1 MEKLVVTLY
10 AESQIHA
17 GKGMDIG
24 VVDLPIQRERTT
36 GFPIIQGIKGS
47 LKANIKLED
56 DEKIKIFGSESKDN
70 NNESEEETK
79 SESAT
84 LTTPG
89 SIAFSEAKILLFP
102 VRQPEKLFVWVTS
115 PLALL
120 RFLRALE
127 TPEMQELIN
136 EVENTEIGK
145 EEALVIDDSEI
156 REGEEIWLEDIK
168 FKIKN
173 CKWLRKVT
181 KLISENVGAINYI
194 KNKLKTDIVVVK
206 DETFSDILVTM
217 TEVVPRIRINKKT
230 GTVETGALWYEE
242 YLPQDTIMYFVVR
255 KTVYAEEN
263 TLQKLKEKI
272 DEQIITI
279 GGKESV
285 GKGLATLKVVDVK

>member
-1 MEKLVVTLY
+1 MERLVVTMY
-10 AESQIHA
+10 AESQLHA

-47 LKANIKLED
+47 LRANIKLED
-56 DEKIKIFGSESKDN
+56 NEKIKIFGSEPKDN
-70 NNESEEETK
+70 SNENEEEAK
-79 SESAT
+79 SEGAT

-127 TPEMQELIN
+127 TPAMQELIN

-145 EEALVIDDSEI
+145 EEALIIDSSER
-156 REGEEIWLEDIK
+156 REGEEIWLEDINLK
-168 FKIKN
+168 TKK
-173 CKWLRKVT
+173 CKWLGKVAD
-181 KLISENVGAINYI
+181 LISNNVGAINYI
-194 KNKLKTDIVVVK
+194 KNKLKTDIIVLK
-206 DETFSDILVTM
+206 DETFSNILGTM

-230 GTVETGALWYEE
+230 GTVESGALWYEE
-242 YLPQDTIMYFVVR
+242 YLPQDTIMYFVIR
-255 KTVYAEEN
+255 RTVYASED
-263 TLQKLKEKI
+263 TLKRLREKI
-272 DEQIITI
+272 DEELITI